1 MNAQRGLGRGLGAL
15 IPTGQSVYRE
25 VPLSAVEVN
34 PLQPRQH
41 FKAASLE
48 ALSDSIRQI
57 GVLQRSSC
65 ERPASSGASRSSRA
79 NAAGEQ
85 RERRLGHHPVVIR
98 AADDETSLTH
108 ALIENV
114 HRADLNPLEEA
125 AAYRQLIDDFGVT
138 HDELGRRMGRSR
150 AAVTNSLR
158 LLSLPVIVQRY
169 LMDGELSAGHARA
182 LLGCDDPMSLS
193 CWPSE
198 RWMRGWSVRTVEEAV
213 RSLSAAPESGS
224 SAERQPQ
231 KPANRSPQP
240 TPTAQLRCWRSK
252 PPSLPLWQPLS
263 RSNSGAEGVRLSSD
277 SPDLMDLA
285 RLYEAMNVN
294 LEVLLEGLSGPGCRI
309 QTSGRTSALTQICS
323 LNLNLLSTNC
333 GQPGDKGLLE

>member
-41 FKAASLE
+41 FEAASLE

-57 GVLQRSSC
+57 GVLQPIVVR
-65 ERPASSGASRSSRA
+65 ETGIVGRFEII
-79 NAAGEQ
+79 AGE
-85 RERRLGHHPVVIR
+85 RRWRAARSAGLDTIPVVIR

-182 LLGCDDPMSLS
+182 LLGCDDPIELELLA
-193 CWPSE
+193 E
-198 RWMRGWSVRTVEEAV
+198 RAVDEGWSVRTVEEAV

-224 SAERQPQ
+224 SAEPSAAEAGEPE
-231 KPANRSPQP
+231 PAADADRPAAVLEVE
-240 TPTAQLRCWRSK
+240 TALAAALATSVEVQLGRRGG
-252 PPSLPLWQPLS
+252 QIVI
-263 RSNSGAEGVRLSSD
+263 RFA
-277 SPDLMDLA
+277 DLMDLA
-285 RLYEAMNVN
+285 RLYEAMSVN
-294 LEVLLEGLSGPGCRI
+294 LEVLLEG
-309 QTSGRTSALTQICS
+309 
-323 LNLNLLSTNC
+323 
-333 GQPGDKGLLE
+333 

>member
-41 FKAASLE
+41 FEATSLE

-57 GVLQRSSC
+57 GVLQPIVVR
-65 ERPASSGASRSSRA
+65 ETGIVGRFEII
-79 NAAGEQ
+79 AGE
-85 RERRLGHHPVVIR
+85 RRWRAARSAGLDTIPVVIR

-169 LMDGELSAGHARA
+169 LMDGELSAGHARG
-182 LLGCDDPMSLS
+182 LLGCDDPIELELLA
-193 CWPSE
+193 E
-198 RWMRGWSVRTVEEAV
+198 RAVDEGWSVRTVEEAV
-213 RSLSAAPESGS
+213 RSLSAVPESGPL
-224 SAERQPQ
+224 AEP
-231 KPANRSPQP
+231 PAAEVGELEPAVDADRPAAVLEVE
-240 TPTAQLRCWRSK
+240 TALAVALATSVEVQLGRRGG
-252 PPSLPLWQPLS
+252 QIVI
-263 RSNSGAEGVRLSSD
+263 RFA
-277 SPDLMDLA
+277 DLTDLA
-285 RLYEAMNVN
+285 RLYEAMSDN
-294 LEVLLEGLSGPGCRI
+294 LDSSLEG
-309 QTSGRTSALTQICS
+309 
-323 LNLNLLSTNC
+323 
-333 GQPGDKGLLE
+333 